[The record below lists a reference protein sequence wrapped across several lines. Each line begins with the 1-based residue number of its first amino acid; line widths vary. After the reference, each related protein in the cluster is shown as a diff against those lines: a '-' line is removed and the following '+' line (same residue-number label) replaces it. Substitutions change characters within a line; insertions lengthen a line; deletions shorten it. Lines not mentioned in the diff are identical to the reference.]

1 MGFFNYF
8 SSNNGWK
15 NAKVKILFVDLQ
27 SIKIQKTVFKSS
39 ALFRL
44 HMIVFLWG
52 FTAILGKLI
61 HANAQILV
69 FYRMFFASVF
79 LYVFIRFFKRESLNI
94 SRKLMIQLAII
105 GGFMAFHWF
114 CFFYS
119 IKVSNVSIALS
130 CLSLS
135 TLFASILEPIV
146 FKRKIDISEVIM
158 GIVIVICMGLIFKT
172 EFQYKEGIF
181 FGILTALFGTIFSV
195 FNGKIFGKTSS
206 GNIIFYEI
214 FSGFLILSIL
224 YVFMG
229 QISHLNEIS
238 YRDLALII
246 LLASVFTAFP
256 MLESVNLMKYISPFT
271 LILTVNLEPVYG
283 IILAFFIFGDSEEMS
298 PIFYIASLIMI
309 LAIIANG
316 IIKARRGTKNL
327 DI

>member
-1 MGFFNYF
+1 MH
-8 SSNNGWK
+8 K
-15 NAKVKILFVDLQ
+15 L
-27 SIKIQKTVFKSS
+27 

-44 HMIVFLWG
+44 HLIVFLWG

-69 FYRMFFASVF
+69 FYRMLFAAICLFVYIRVFKKESIKISKKLFF
-79 LYVFIRFFKRESLNI
+79 
-94 SRKLMIQLAII
+94 QLAAI
-105 GGFMAFHWF
+105 GFSMALHWW

-135 TLFASILEPIV
+135 TLFASILEPVI

-158 GIVIVICMGLIFKT
+158 GVVIVVCILLIFKT
-172 EFQYKEGIF
+172 EFRFKEGIF
-181 FGILTALFGTIFSV
+181 YGVLCAVFGTIFSV
-195 FNGKIFGKTSS
+195 FNGKMFGKTNS

-214 FSGFLILSIL
+214 FSGWFILMIIYLFS
-224 YVFMG
+224 G
-229 QISHLNEIS
+229 QIFQMNEIS
-238 YRDLALII
+238 YRDIALIC

-283 IILAFFIFGDSEEMS
+283 IILAFFIFGESEHMS
-298 PIFYIASLIMI
+298 PIFYIASGVMI

-316 IIKARRGTKNL
+316 LIKAKKQKTLN
-327 DI
+327 

>member
-1 MGFFNYF
+1 M
-8 SSNNGWK
+8 
-15 NAKVKILFVDLQ
+15 VK
-27 SIKIQKTVFKSS
+27 KS

-61 HANAQILV
+61 EANAQILT
-69 FYRMFFASVF
+69 FYRMLFAALF
-79 LYVFIRFFKRESLNI
+79 LFIFIRFFKKESI
-94 SRKLMIQLAII
+94 KVSKKLFIQLSII
-105 GGFMAFHWF
+105 GGFMAFHWL

-135 TLFASILEPIV
+135 TLFASILEPII
-146 FKRKIDISEVIM
+146 FKRKVDISEVIM

-181 FGILTALFGTIFSV
+181 YGILTALFGTIFSV

-214 FSGFLILSIL
+214 FSGLLILT
-224 YVFMG
+224 VFYLLTG
-229 QISHLNEIS
+229 QIFQLNEIS
-238 YRDLALII
+238 THDLTLVI

-283 IILAFFIFGDSEEMS
+283 IILAFFIFGESEQMS
-298 PIFYIASLIMI
+298 PIFYGASLIMI
-309 LAIIANG
+309 SAIIVNG
-316 IIKARRGTKNL
+316 VLKSRKNTAAKKVQ
-327 DI
+327 I